1 MKFNHKHNIHNIPLK
16 VRMGCLGLL
25 IVLIFIS
32 IVIFVGFFQ
41 VMSFLLES
49 WIGIFFL
56 VLIIFYF
63 IYKKIIPKFHSDKT
77 SDESNNNFTEAD
89 YIEIDD
95 SEEDKK

>member
-1 MKFNHKHNIHNIPLK
+1 MKFNHKHNIHNIPFK

-63 IYKKIIPKFHSDKT
+63 IYKKIIPKFHSD
-77 SDESNNNFTEAD
+77 ESNNNFTEAD